1 LKLSYLD
8 HRLFLHGGFKKKN
21 TFIFSHVVKFGEIL
35 LYIWS
40 WVHLSYQLE
49 KKKQKP
55 AHNFKGE
62 VENEIEK
69 ENRV

>member
-1 LKLSYLD
+1 VSPPKLPI
-8 HRLFLHGGFKKKN
+8 GK
-21 TFIFSHVVKFGEIL
+21 
-35 LYIWS
+35 
-40 WVHLSYQLE
+40 